1 MRLVGWTAGSCLA
14 ISLMGCATVPPA
26 AEVAANSSALSYSG
40 ARGWQSFAAPR
51 AAVLAALND
60 SMNDLNLGNIR
71 GARDGSVSR
80 LEATTRDKERV
91 VATIRSHR
99 DVTQVTIRVGWF
111 GDQPLTQAILGR
123 MEVRLG
129 SRSPEGIP
137 TTVPSAPSRN
147 PYFAGTRYQT
157 LSCCATSSR
166 LPTTTAS
173 FPGRQSHL
181 DPRAFHVGTK
191 VASATSQRG
200 PTCTD

>member
-14 ISLMGCATVPPA
+14 IGLMGCATVPPA
-26 AEVAANSSALSYSG
+26 AQIAATSSALSYSG

-71 GARDGSVSR
+71 GFRDGSASR

-111 GDQPLTQAILGR
+111 GDQPLTQAILER

-137 TTVPSAPSRN
+137 TIVPSAPSRN
-147 PYFAGTRYQT
+147 PYFARDAIPDSVMLRDFVEAPYHD
-157 LSCCATSSR
+157 R
-166 LPTTTAS
+166 VIPW
-173 FPGRQSHL
+173 
-181 DPRAFHVGTK
+181 
-191 VASATSQRG
+191 
-200 PTCTD
+200 